1 MASPLATLPPELLLL
16 VFSLA
21 SSHRPTAVALSLVS
35 HWVHNHVERN
45 LYHTVSLS
53 SSRSLVAFNASL
65 NSKPHVFAHN
75 LVKRLSITALGPISS
90 IDEVLKKCTG
100 VTSLVCG
107 FSVPSYVHSSCARSL
122 KQPSAPLETM
132 PFRLPIAPREQLLIA
147 LACRD
152 GIDMSIISPLVTHL
166 RIQLTPAT
174 TFESV
179 ARLRELPYLTHLAV
193 TYRQGLHGHANS
205 IKEMVKPIVEEG
217 RLKILVIHITGAGSE
232 AHRKELEEWRTDSD
246 STLEVID
253 STPTS
258 THGCLGYR
266 PRTLIMAKRD
276 TAPLLSQW
284 EQGDDMWDVG
294 PSYCSL

>member
-1 MASPLATLPPELLLL
+1 MLMASPFTILPPELLLC

-53 SSRSLVAFNASL
+53 SSRSLLAFIASL
-65 NSKPHVFAHN
+65 NSKPHIFAHN

-100 VTSLVCG
+100 VRSLVCG
-107 FSVPSYVHSSCARSL
+107 FSVPSYIHCAQKLR
-122 KQPSAPLETM
+122 QPIAPPDTTT
-132 PFRLPIAPREQLLIA
+132 FRLPITPCEQFLIA

-174 TFESV
+174 TSESV
-179 ARLRELPYLTHLAV
+179 ARLRGLSYLTHLAI
-193 TYRQGLHGHANS
+193 TYRHGLHGNINS
-205 IKEMVKPIVEEG
+205 IKEMIKPVLEEG
-217 RLKILVIHITGAGSE
+217 RLKVLVIHVTGAGSE
-232 AHRKELEEWRTDSD
+232 AHCKEIEEWRSD
-246 STLEVID
+246 SSNLEVID
-253 STPTS
+253 STPIS
-258 THGCLGYR
+258 
-266 PRTLIMAKRD
+266 PRCVEYPHTQIIAKRA
-276 TAPLLSQW
+276 TAAVLPQW
-284 EQGDDMWDVG
+284 EQGDDIWDDS
-294 PSYCSL
+294 PRYCP

>member
-21 SSHRPTAVALSLVS
+21 STHRPTAVSLSLVS

-107 FSVPSYVHSSCARSL
+107 FSVPSYIHS
-122 KQPSAPLETM
+122 KTTT
-132 PFRLPIAPREQLLIA
+132 FRLPITPREQLLIA

-179 ARLRELPYLTHLAV
+179 ARLRELSYLTHLAV
-193 TYRQGLHGHANS
+193 TYRHGLHGHANS
-205 IKEMVKPIVEEG
+205 VKEMIRPIVEEG
-217 RLKILVIHITGAGSE
+217 RLEILVIHVTGAGGE
-232 AHRKELEEWRTDSD
+232 AHRKEIEEWRTE
-246 STLEVID
+246 STLEVMD
-253 STPTS
+253 STPTR
-258 THGCLGYR
+258 HLGYR
-266 PRTLIMAKRD
+266 PRTLIIAKRD
-276 TAPLLSQW
+276 TATATVLSQW
-284 EQGDDMWDVG
+284 EQGDDMWNVG
-294 PSYCSL
+294 PSYRSL

>member
-1 MASPLATLPPELLLL
+1 MMASPFATLPPELLLL

-35 HWVHNHVERN
+35 HWVRNHVESN

-53 SSRSLVAFNASL
+53 SSRSLVAFIASL
-65 NSKPHVFAHN
+65 NSKPHVLAHN
-75 LVKRLSITALGPISS
+75 LVKRLSITALGPISN

-107 FSVPSYVHSSCARSL
+107 FSVPSYVHCRARSL
-122 KQPSAPLETM
+122 KQPVAPPETTT
-132 PFRLPIAPREQLLIA
+132 FRLPIAPREQLLIA

-179 ARLRELPYLTHLAV
+179 ARLRELCYLTHLAIS
-193 TYRQGLHGHANS
+193 YRHGLHGNANS
-205 IKEMVKPIVEEG
+205 IKEMIKPILEEG
-217 RLKILVIHITGAGSE
+217 RLKVLIIYVTGARSE
-232 AHRKELEEWRTDSD
+232 AHRKETEEWRTD

-258 THGCLGYR
+258 TQRCLGYR
-266 PRTLIMAKRD
+266 PRTLIIAKRATVD
-276 TAPLLSQW
+276 VLPQW
-284 EQGDDMWDVG
+284 EQGDDIWDDS
-294 PSYCSL
+294 PRYSS